1 MIAFTAVLPRKS
13 SRTSTHAVIVPSTA
27 FVSAAS
33 ADITSESFR
42 AATAWGEEATVQNA
56 SKPLPAENQISAAI
70 GSATTTDRNVIT
82 KPMERAA
89 PAPSS
94 DERRATRRL
103 GTRGASTTASGARG
117 RHSEVLLDRGHDARR
132 RVEPL
137 LVHRAPAA
145 DHLVVDREHAR
156 PHRVLLLEL
165 LGGGRL
171 DRAEPVLPEQ
181 HLRRMRLHVADE
193 RGCRSLVRAFL
204 QRRDEQ
210 LDQHRLSRDHVL
222 DVPARQPRVDR
233 LALERDQDVALAR
246 EERVRRVAAG

>member
-1 MIAFTAVLPRKS
+1 MIAFTALLPRKS

-70 GSATTTDRNVIT
+70 GSATTTERKVIT
-82 KPMERAA
+82 KPLERAA

-117 RHSEVLLDRGHDARR
+117 RHPEVLLDRGHDARR

-137 LVHRAPAA
+137 LVRRAPAA
-145 DHLVVDREHAR
+145 DHLVVDRDHAR
-156 PHRVLLLEL
+156 PHRVLL
-165 LGGGRL
+165 GGRRL
-171 DRAEPVLPEQ
+171 EREASVLAEQ
-181 HLRRMRLHVADE
+181 HLRRMRLHLADE

-210 LDQHRLSRDHVL
+210 LD
-222 DVPARQPRVDR
+222 
-233 LALERDQDVALAR
+233 
-246 EERVRRVAAG
+246 